1 MPESIPVTLL
11 GGFLLCYVL
20 GMYLLAL
27 VARKRIQSN
36 EDFVVAGRRLPLSL
50 AWATL
55 LATWFGAGTLLTVT
69 DEVSRQGIRR
79 AALDPWGAGLCLI
92 LAGVFFARPLWE
104 MKLLTL
110 SDFFRRR
117 FGPRAE
123 ILSAFIMVPTYFGWI
138 AVQFIALASLLDL
151 FFDIPL
157 YWGIP
162 LVAVVAMG
170 YTLLGGM
177 WSVALTDFVQ
187 ITLVL
192 AGLLVLMVN
201 VLTTL
206 GAGSMTAGWLRLMRD
221 LPPPMLEPVPSESLR
236 SAFSWLSVLLVGALG
251 NIPGQ
256 DLLQRIFAARSGRVA
271 QRACILAGIAYLAF
285 GCIPI
290 LLGLAS
296 RLLVP
301 EGIERSVL
309 PTLAGIFFTPGALIV
324 FTAALTSAVLSTID
338 SAILS
343 PASVL
348 AQNVFGRSEKR
359 RVSLLTLNRFAVML
373 VTLASVI
380 VAFLGDSAYG
390 LLEDA
395 YELPL
400 VALFVPLAMGLFAG
414 GRAERAA
421 LASMITGAS
430 LWLIHYLADWGSF
443 LAPWLEKHGIFL
455 PVSLSVASVG
465 LVAYLVGR
473 GKSHRP
479 EPGKL

>member
-1 MPESIPVTLL
+1 MPNTPPAIPTPIL
-11 GGFLLCYVL
+11 GGFLVLYVL
-20 GMYLLAL
+20 AMYVLAL
-27 VARKRIQSN
+27 VARKRIRSN

-69 DEVSRQGIRR
+69 DEVSRHGVRR
-79 AALDPWGAGLCLI
+79 AALDPFGAGICLI
-92 LAGVFFARPLWE
+92 LAGLFFARPLWE

-117 FGPRAE
+117 FGARAE

-138 AVQFIALASLLDL
+138 AVQFIALASLLEL
-151 FFDIPL
+151 FFDLPL
-157 YWGIP
+157 VIGIP

-177 WSVALTDFVQ
+177 WSVTLTDAVQ

-192 AGLLVLMVN
+192 AGLVVLAVN
-201 VLTTL
+201 VLVTL
-206 GAGSMTAGWLRLMRD
+206 GAGNVVEGWLRLTVD
-221 LPPPMLEPVPSESLR
+221 LPPRLLEPLPTESLR
-236 SAFSWLSVLLVGALG
+236 SVLGWFSVLLVGALG

-256 DLLQRIFAARSGRVA
+256 DLLQRVFAARSARVA
-271 QRACILAGIAYLAF
+271 QSACVLAGIAYLVF

-296 RLLVP
+296 HLLVP
-301 EGIERSVL
+301 GGMERSVL
-309 PTLAGIFFTPGALIV
+309 PALARIFFTPAALVV
-324 FTAALTSAVLSTID
+324 FTVALTSAVLSTID

-348 AQNVFGRSEKR
+348 AQNVFGRGGGR
-359 RVSLLTLNRFAVML
+359 RTSLLALNRLSVVL
-373 VTLASVI
+373 VTAASVI

-400 VALFVPLAMGLFAG
+400 VSLFVPLSMGLFAKARG
-414 GRAERAA
+414 ELPAI
-421 LASMITGAS
+421 LSMSVGVT
-430 LWLIHYLADWGSF
+430 LWLIHYVAEWETF
-443 LAPWLEKHGIFL
+443 LPFWLEPGGIFI
-455 PVSLSVASVG
+455 PVSLGVTACS
-465 LVAYLVGR
+465 LLAYLVTRRLG
-473 GKSHRP
+473 P
-479 EPGKL
+479 KL